1 MDHVLERIASDSASL
16 VILDSILLSE
26 LLSGFLL
33 LGSFFAPLDSMGS
46 STMFEGLHHL
56 LDEFHRVLSSVD
68 ALLLLLLILG
78 LFISDDNHSI
88 RGTTRS
94 PNLEHSVVVTLALFT
109 RSTHIEVF
117 LDGRLVANT
126 TDGLLVRAAI
136 AEDALM
142 DNLGLFRSHINIS
155 EVIRLK
161 KLLENFFGLLSELLV
176 DEVLKSLSGDSELL
190 DLRLLELDLLLDRE
204 G

>member
-1 MDHVLERIASDSASL
+1 MDHVLEGIASDSTSL
-16 VILDSILLSE
+16 VILISILLSE

-56 LDEFHRVLSSVD
+56 LDEFHRVLGSVD
-68 ALLLLLLILG
+68 ALRLLLILG

-117 LDGRLVANT
+117 LDSGLVANT

-142 DNLGLFRSHINIS
+142 DNLGLFRSHIDIS

-176 DEVLKSLSGDSELL
+176 DEVLKSLSGNSELL
-190 DLRLLELDLLLDRE
+190 NLRLLELDLLLDRE

>member
-1 MDHVLERIASDSASL
+1 MDHVLERIASNSAIL
-16 VILDSILLSE
+16 VIFDSILLSE
-26 LLSGFLL
+26 LLSGFLF

-56 LDEFHRVLSSVD
+56 LDEFHRVLSSVN
-68 ALLLLLLILG
+68 ALLLLFLILG

-109 RSTHIEVF
+109 RSTHIKVL
-117 LDGRLVANT
+117 LDSGLVANT

-136 AEDALM
+136 AEDALV
-142 DNLGLFRSHINIS
+142 DNLSLFRSHVNIS

-161 KLLENFFGLLSELLV
+161 KLLENFFSLLSELLV
-176 DEVLKSLSGDSELL
+176 DEVLNGLSGNSKLFNL
-190 DLRLLELDLLLDRE
+190 GLLELDLFLNR
-204 G
+204 

>member
-1 MDHVLERIASDSASL
+1 MDHVLEGIASDSTSL
-16 VILDSILLSE
+16 VILISILLSE

-56 LDEFHRVLSSVD
+56 LDEFHRVLGSVD
-68 ALLLLLLILG
+68 ALRLLLILG

-94 PNLEHSVVVTLALFT
+94 PNLEHSVVVTLTLFT

-142 DNLGLFRSHINIS
+142 DNLGLFRSHIDIS

-176 DEVLKSLSGDSELL
+176 DEVLKSLSGNSELL
-190 DLRLLELDLLLDRE
+190 NLRLLELDLLLDRE

>member
-94 PNLEHSVVVTLALFT
+94 PNLEHSVIITLTLFT
-109 RSTHIEVF
+109 RSTHIKVL
-117 LDGRLVANT
+117 LDSGLVANT

>member
-1 MDHVLERIASDSASL
+1 MDHVLERIASDSTSF
-16 VILDSILLSE
+16 VILLSILLSE

-68 ALLLLLLILG
+68 ALRLLLILG

-94 PNLEHSVVVTLALFT
+94 PNLEHSVVITLALFT

-142 DNLGLFRSHINIS
+142 DNLSLFRSHINIS
-155 EVIRLK
+155 KVIRLK
-161 KLLENFFGLLSELLV
+161 KLLENFFGLLSKLLV

>member
-1 MDHVLERIASDSASL
+1 MDHVLERIASDSAIL

-26 LLSGFLL
+26 LLSGFLF

-56 LDEFHRVLSSVD
+56 LDEFHRVLSSVN
-68 ALLLLLLILG
+68 ALLLLLILG

-94 PNLEHSVVVTLALFT
+94 PNLEHSVVVTLMLFT
-109 RSTHIEVF
+109 GSTHIKVF
-117 LDGRLVANT
+117 LDSGLVANT

-136 AEDALM
+136 AEDTFVDDLS
-142 DNLGLFRSHINIS
+142 LFRSHVNIS

-176 DEVLKSLSGDSELL
+176 DEVLNGLSGNSKLFNL
-190 DLRLLELDLLLDRE
+190 GLLELDLFLNR
-204 G
+204 

>member
-1 MDHVLERIASDSASL
+1 MDHVLERIASDSAIL
-16 VILDSILLSE
+16 VILNSILLSE
-26 LLSGFLL
+26 LLSGFLF

-56 LDEFHRVLSSVD
+56 LDEFHRVLSSVN
-68 ALLLLLLILG
+68 ALLLFLILG

-94 PNLEHSVVVTLALFT
+94 PNLEHSVIITLTLFT

-117 LDGRLVANT
+117 LDSGFVANT

-136 AEDALM
+136 AEDALV
-142 DNLGLFRSHINIS
+142 DDLSLFRCHVNIS

-161 KLLENFFGLLSELLV
+161 KLLKNFFGLLS
-176 DEVLKSLSGDSELL
+176 
-190 DLRLLELDLLLDRE
+190 
-204 G
+204 